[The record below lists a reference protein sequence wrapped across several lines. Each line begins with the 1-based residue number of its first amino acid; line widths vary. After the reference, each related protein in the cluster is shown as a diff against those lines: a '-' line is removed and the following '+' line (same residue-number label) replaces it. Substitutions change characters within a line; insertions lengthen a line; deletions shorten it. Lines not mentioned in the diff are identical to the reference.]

1 MTEKPN
7 VTLNHTGTRDGQ
19 GKDEAEVA
27 RLTDVLATGA
37 IGDSTRKEYS
47 GRFRTFATFRAAR
60 GKGPLLLEKYGVEEA
75 VRELTTFTSYRCFV
89 FKNQSQTVRG
99 YLSAIK
105 FFHKMY
111 AGWKLPT
118 THCMVL
124 AVGKGIDRVQGKGD
138 VKSRVRKPLSWDML
152 WDGKNE
158 VLTAEGGGP
167 VMWMGLALAYFFLC
181 RASELF
187 AYDSRMVHPD
197 YCLTRRDLAFFKDVQ
212 QLKWVDRREADKV
225 EICFRASK
233 ADQKRIGAVVTR
245 TRVQQTEKRG
255 GREVGALEIL
265 LDLIDTHPDLD
276 MTAPLMQ
283 SYTTS
288 GWKVITRSEATR
300 ALRLLVSCVGREPSQ
315 YALHSGRIGGATH
328 LAAQGASEL

>member
-1 MTEKPN
+1 MIEKTN
-7 VTLNHTGTRDGQ
+7 VTLNHTGTQDGH

-37 IGDSTRKEYS
+37 IGDSTRKEYN

-60 GKGPLLLEKYGVEEA
+60 GKGPWLLEKDGVEEA
-75 VRELTTFTSYRCFV
+75 VRELTTFMSYRCFV

-111 AGWKLPT
+111 AGWELHT

-138 VKSRVRKPLSWDML
+138 VKPRVRKPLSWDML

-158 VLTAEGGGP
+158 VLTAEGGGR
-167 VMWMGLALAYFFLC
+167 VMWMGLALAYFLLC

-187 AYDSRMVHPD
+187 AYDSGMVHPD
-197 YCLTRRDLAFFKDVQ
+197 YCLTRRDLTFFKGVQ

-225 EICFRASK
+225 EICFRAST
-233 ADQKRIGAVVTR
+233 ADQKRIGALVTR
-245 TRVQQTEKRG
+245 TRVQQTEKEG

-265 LDLIDTHPDLD
+265 LDLKDTHTDLD

-283 SYTTS
+283 SCTTS
-288 GWKVITRSEATR
+288 GWKVITQSEATR
-300 ALRLLVSCVGREPSQ
+300 ALRLLVSCVGREPS
-315 YALHSGRIGGATH
+315 
-328 LAAQGASEL
+328 